1 VEHYGVRPSKVKMWT
16 SDGFQPV
23 YYYNEATYA
32 KTMLQALQEYKES
45 IVAQA
50 LAATRTHRDA
60 PIGRETQ
67 PGWLSAF
74 LGPVAAPPAL
84 PASIVNNNNG
94 PKQTTQ

>member
-50 LAATRTHRDA
+50 LAESHARMQSHGPPHPAWRDLMGDT
-60 PIGRETQ
+60 PR
-67 PGWLSAF
+67 
-74 LGPVAAPPAL
+74 PPAL
-84 PASIVNNNNG
+84 PASIVNNNND
-94 PKQTTQ
+94 PKHTTQ